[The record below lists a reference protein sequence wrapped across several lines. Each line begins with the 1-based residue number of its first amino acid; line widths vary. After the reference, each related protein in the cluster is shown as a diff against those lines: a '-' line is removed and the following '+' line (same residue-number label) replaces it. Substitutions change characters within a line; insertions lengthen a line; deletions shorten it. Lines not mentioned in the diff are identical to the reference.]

1 MPARREDFCNHTKS
15 KIFALPF
22 CGHLRIENLPVAERA
37 LVIWPDM
44 MKYVDTVST
53 KKLPKLGTRPPMI
66 TLRWQKTPLILA
78 QHHFFIGSVSKCN
91 THPFQIPA

>member
-1 MPARREDFCNHTKS
+1 MEKFLRPLHTIFNNMPARREDFCNHTKS

-44 MKYVDTVST
+44 MK
-53 KKLPKLGTRPPMI
+53 
-66 TLRWQKTPLILA
+66 
-78 QHHFFIGSVSKCN
+78 
-91 THPFQIPA
+91 